1 MRPPTT
7 AAVGGA
13 GTDEVGDTGGTAA
26 ALGEMVVVVVVAIG
40 MAASASL
47 ERL

>member
-1 MRPPTT
+1 VRPPTT

-26 ALGEMVVVVVVAIG
+26 ALGEMVVVVVAIG

>member
-7 AAVGGA
+7 TAVGSGA
-13 GTDEVGDTGGTAA
+13 ATGSGTDEVGDTGGTAA
-26 ALGEMVVVVVVAIG
+26 ALGEVAPD
-40 MAASASL
+40 SSVL